1 MIDVVFVLCVI
12 GLFVAVVHTVVA
24 ATRWCGPVW
33 FQRGGTSMAIL
44 ALAVTTMSSQNNE
57 SIVVLLSESVVNNV
71 SVVLTL
77 IGAVVGGFGEVI
89 WTLIHRGDKRFGDV
103 MRGFVNS

>member
-1 MIDVVFVLCVI
+1 MVDLVFLLCVI
-12 GLFVAVVHTVVA
+12 GLLLAVVQTVVA

-33 FQRGGTSMAIL
+33 FQRSGTSMAIL
-44 ALAVTTMSSQNNE
+44 ALAVSLTSSQADE
-57 SIVVLLSESVVNNV
+57 STVVLLFKPVLENV
-71 SVVLTL
+71 SLLLTL
-77 IGAVVGGFGEVI
+77 VGAVIGGFGEVI